1 MEAWYLIRDIDAISE
16 QLKILQDNNVTVLW
30 RPLHEASGGWF
41 WWGCRGKDAYQ
52 WLWNLMYERQTHY
65 HKLNNLIWVWNGQ
78 DPDWYVGDDRCDIIG
93 EDVYADARNYDAQA
107 MRFMN
112 RGGRVPEQDGGPDR
126 KRGDDRSGPDGAGRG
141 ILVLVQHL
149 GIRFY
154 HKRKRNDHR
163 YLYGKTDDLQGVSE
177 RAGRHRDELPISLR

>member
-78 DPDWYVGDDRCDIIG
+78 DPDWYVGMT
-93 EDVYADARNYDAQA
+93 AATSSARTFTPTPGTTT
-107 MRFMN
+107 R
-112 RGGRVPEQDGGPDR
+112 RPCG
-126 KRGDDRSGPDGAGRG
+126 S
-141 ILVLVQHL
+141 
-149 GIRFY
+149 
-154 HKRKRNDHR
+154 
-163 YLYGKTDDLQGVSE
+163 
-177 RAGRHRDELPISLR
+177 